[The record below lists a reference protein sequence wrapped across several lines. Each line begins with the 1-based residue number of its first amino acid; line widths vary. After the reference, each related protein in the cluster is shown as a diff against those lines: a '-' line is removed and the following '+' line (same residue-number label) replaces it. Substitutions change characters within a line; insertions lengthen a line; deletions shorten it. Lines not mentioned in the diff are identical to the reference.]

1 MYTHLAPLYDHFV
14 NWQARLAFEMP
25 FLQQQIRGLGKDP
38 TKVTILDTA
47 CGTGQHAIALAAEG
61 HKVSACD
68 IAPAMVAIAQANA
81 EAAFQKVDFKTVG
94 FGKIAQAYKPQSFD
108 AVFCLG
114 NSIPH
119 VENEHE
125 LIETLEDFKVLLVR
139 EGLLLLQLRNFA
151 RVLANQERWMEPQFF
166 VEGSDKYLFQR
177 FYDFEPGG
185 KIQFN
190 MVTLARKKG
199 GNWRSEVNSSML
211 LPLMA
216 ASLEN
221 ALAETGFNRIQKFGS
236 MDGSPYDAALSG
248 DLIITARLEA

>member
-1 MYTHLAPLYDHFV
+1 MYTHLAPLYDRFV

-38 TKVTILDTA
+38 TKVTVLDTA
-47 CGTGQHAIALAAEG
+47 CGTGQHAIALAAAG

-81 EAAFQKVDFKTVG
+81 DAAFQKVDFKTVG
-94 FGKIAQAYKPQSFD
+94 FGKIAQAFKPQSFH

-125 LIETLEDFKVLLVR
+125 LFETLQDFKALLAGD
-139 EGLLLLQLRNFA
+139 GLLLVQLRNFA

-166 VEGSDKYLFQR
+166 IEGNDEYLFQR
-177 FYDFEPGG
+177 FYDFEAGG
-185 KIQFN
+185 RIQFN
-190 MVTLARKKG
+190 MVTLSRKKG
-199 GNWRSEVNSSML
+199 GLWRSEVNSSML

-216 ASLEN
+216 AKLEE
-221 ALAETGFNRIQKFGS
+221 ALKECGFNRVLKFGS
-236 MDGSPYDAALSG
+236 MDGSPYDAAISS
-248 DLIITARLEA
+248 DLILTARLEV

>member
-1 MYTHLAPLYDHFV
+1 MYSFAPLDDHFV
-14 NWQARLAFEMP
+14 NWQARLAFETP
-25 FLQQQIRGLGKDP
+25 FCSSKSVDWARTLPGDHS
-38 TKVTILDTA
+38 DTA

-166 VEGSDKYLFQR
+166 VEGSDEYLFQR

-190 MVTLARKKG
+190 MVTRPQRRQLAF
-199 GNWRSEVNSSML
+199 RSQLQHV
-211 LPLMA
+211 A
-216 ASLEN
+216 
-221 ALAETGFNRIQKFGS
+221 I
-236 MDGSPYDAALSG
+236 DGSQS
-248 DLIITARLEA
+248 